1 MICFFDP
8 WDYVDGEKNQL
19 ALCSMGCWFDFLKI
33 VNQRYSNAFLELAHG
48 AFNFGVAF
56 VSDHDE
62 FIT

>member
-1 MICFFDP
+1 
-8 WDYVDGEKNQL
+8 
-19 ALCSMGCWFDFLKI
+19 MGCWFDGLKI
-33 VNQRYSNAFLELAHG
+33 VNQRYSNAFIELAHG